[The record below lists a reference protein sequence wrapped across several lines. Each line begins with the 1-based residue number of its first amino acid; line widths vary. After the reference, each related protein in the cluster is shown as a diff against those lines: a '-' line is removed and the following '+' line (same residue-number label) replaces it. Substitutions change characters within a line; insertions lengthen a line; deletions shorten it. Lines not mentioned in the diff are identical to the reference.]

1 MIVAW
6 ETQERPCRVFEWDL
20 GWCQLAGVCMAGAG
34 WRASVRACELDEC
47 VWAGEKVG
55 WGAFLGNPFLKSE
68 VGLEVQGYPRAT
80 VPYK

>member
-34 WRASVRACELDEC
+34 WRASVRAGRVCLGG
-47 VWAGEKVG
+47 GESRMRS
-55 WGAFLGNPFLKSE
+55 FLGESIFEK
-68 VGLEVQGYPRAT
+68 
-80 VPYK
+80 